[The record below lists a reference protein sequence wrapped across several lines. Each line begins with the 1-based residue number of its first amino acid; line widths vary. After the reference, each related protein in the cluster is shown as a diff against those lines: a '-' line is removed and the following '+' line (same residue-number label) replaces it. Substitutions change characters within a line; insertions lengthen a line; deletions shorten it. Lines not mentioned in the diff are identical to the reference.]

1 MTAREGDAPSAGM
14 ANVLSEEKRQQVLA
28 LGRLNW
34 SLRQIEEALGVRR
47 ETASAYLKAAGIAIR
62 RHRGRK
68 APEAK
73 AASLAITDSAGGE
86 GEESKAASYA
96 ITDSAGGEGEESKAA
111 SYAITDLAERSPRA
125 ARPRPSKCEVYRE
138 LIEDALK
145 RGRNGVSIYQ
155 ELVDEHGF
163 EGSYSSVRRFVAT
176 LGGDK
181 GKRAFAVID
190 TEAGEEAQVDYGT
203 GPMVRDPKSGK
214 YRRTR
219 LFVFTLGHSRKS
231 VYLLAWRS
239 SSRIW
244 AELHERAFQRLGGST
259 KVVVLD
265 NLKEGVLRPDVY
277 DPELNPL
284 FRDVLAHYG
293 VTAMPCRV
301 RDPNRKGKV
310 ERAVGHAQD
319 TALKGQRF
327 ESIEAAQAHL
337 DRWEERWADTRIHG
351 TTKRQVAKM
360 FAEEKPCL
368 QALPTEPFRY
378 YDYGTRTV
386 HLDGHI
392 EVGRGYYSV
401 PPGHV
406 GKVVW
411 VQWDERHVRVLSKR
425 GGQLLRE
432 HLRQTQPGARRTARE
447 DRPAPV
453 PNQLLNILRRAHRA
467 GQNIGA
473 LCQEIYEREGDL
485 GSRRI
490 LGVLS
495 LVKRRGADVVEDACA
510 TALELG
516 TPTYRFVERYL
527 KRRPSPQLMLKQV
540 DPLIREL
547 NDYRD
552 LIDRMTQEQ
561 SEKEKP

>member
-47 ETASAYLKAAGIAIR
+47 ETASAYLKVAGIAIR

-73 AASLAITDSAGGE
+73 AASYAITDSAGGEGEESKAASYAITDSAGGEGEESKAASYAITDSAGGEGEESKAASYAITDSAGGEGEESKAASYAITDSAGGE

-111 SYAITDLAERSPRA
+111 SYAITDLAERAPRA

-244 AELHERAFQRLGGST
+244 AELHERAFQRLGGR
-259 KVVVLD
+259 
-265 NLKEGVLRPDVY
+265 GG
-277 DPELNPL
+277 ELGWVSL
-284 FRDVLAHYG
+284 FLS
-293 VTAMPCRV
+293 
-301 RDPNRKGKV
+301 
-310 ERAVGHAQD
+310 
-319 TALKGQRF
+319 L
-327 ESIEAAQAHL
+327 SL
-337 DRWEERWADTRIHG
+337 W
-351 TTKRQVAKM
+351 
-360 FAEEKPCL
+360 
-368 QALPTEPFRY
+368 
-378 YDYGTRTV
+378 
-386 HLDGHI
+386 
-392 EVGRGYYSV
+392 
-401 PPGHV
+401 V
-406 GKVVW
+406 GKIGDTHFSSLCCFVVT
-411 VQWDERHVRVLSKR
+411 R
-425 GGQLLRE
+425 
-432 HLRQTQPGARRTARE
+432 PG
-447 DRPAPV
+447 
-453 PNQLLNILRRAHRA
+453 
-467 GQNIGA
+467 
-473 LCQEIYEREGDL
+473 
-485 GSRRI
+485 
-490 LGVLS
+490 
-495 LVKRRGADVVEDACA
+495 
-510 TALELG
+510 
-516 TPTYRFVERYL
+516 
-527 KRRPSPQLMLKQV
+527 
-540 DPLIREL
+540 
-547 NDYRD
+547 
-552 LIDRMTQEQ
+552 
-561 SEKEKP
+561 